1 MRADGPCRALAVSR
15 SMSISSGTPS
25 SWSHPFNR
33 VHSFLIRF
41 SLISHFIRFSFASHS
56 LLIRFS
62 FASRSFPI
70 RFSFASRSFPI
81 RFSLVSHSLLIC
93 FSFHSLVSLTRFS
106 YSLDV
111 RRLHRCKKT
120 RDGVYTV
127 RHWCG
132 ERLET
137 VCVEVRV
144 AAYMTVVV

>member
-1 MRADGPCRALAVSR
+1 
-15 SMSISSGTPS
+15 MSIRFSFVS
-25 SWSHPFNR
+25 
-33 VHSFLIRF
+33 HSFLI
-41 SLISHFIRFSFASHS
+41 SFASHS

-62 FASRSFPI
+62 FASHSLLVRFPFVSRSLLVRFP
-70 RFSFASRSFPI
+70 FASRSFPI

-144 AAYMTVVV
+144 AAYMTVVVWMVSFFQKHEFCNLSWVKSQ